1 MTLLSDKR
9 IGSFKRSV
17 PLVNG
22 ATFYQTGFTG
32 RKVVAKV
39 VSLCRDAQGIDHVT
53 FDIWVPRHGE
63 QGISE
68 RRTLNASSFR
78 EQFRP
83 DLQLA
88 AQ

>member
-9 IGSFKRSV
+9 IGSFTKSA

-22 ATFYQTGFTG
+22 ATFYQTGMAG

-39 VSLCRDAQGIDHVT
+39 IALRQDAQGIDHVT

-83 DLQLA
+83 DLRLA

>member
-1 MTLLSDKR
+1 MTLLAEKR
-9 IGSFKRSV
+9 IRSFRKSA

-22 ATFYQTGFTG
+22 ATFYQNGQAG
-32 RKVVAKV
+32 RRIVAKV

-53 FDIWVPRHGE
+53 FDIWVTRHGE
-63 QGISE
+63 QGLSE
-68 RRTLNASSFR
+68 RRTLNACSFR

-83 DLQLA
+83 DLRIA

>member
-1 MTLLSDKR
+1 MTFLSEKR
-9 IGSFKRSV
+9 VRSFRKSA

-22 ATFYQTGFTG
+22 ATFYQTGDAG
-32 RKVVAKV
+32 RKIVAKV
-39 VSLCRDAQGIDHVT
+39 VSLSRDAQGIDHVT
-53 FDIWVPRHGE
+53 YDIWVVRHGE

-83 DLQLA
+83 DLRIA